1 MRRPQWNLM
10 FLMGACVLL
19 LGAECIAADRDW
31 PGQLAGTGRL
41 ELAEPLDAVM
51 VRGISRFAEQELARS
66 RDRRQD
72 KWHRD
77 YGSAAAYAESV
88 SPHRERLRTI
98 IGAVDERVAPRLA
111 IGRDDVTAA
120 SPARPAAVPVT
131 WSVLEGVTAE
141 GVLVLPRGAPR
152 AAVVLLPDAAWEP
165 EQLVE
170 QSSRI
175 GSPRSFA
182 RQLAANGCLVL
193 IPCLVN
199 REHQFSGHP
208 DIRSTNLSHR
218 EFVYRMAF
226 EMGRHIIGY
235 EVQKVLAAA
244 DYFKMQYPSLP
255 VAVGGAGE
263 GGLLAMYAAAVD
275 ERFDACL
282 VSGYFQQREEL
293 WREPIERNVWSL
305 LSEFGDADIASLIA
319 PRRLIIEACR
329 VPEVDI
335 PTQNRQQGTK
345 SAAPG
350 RITTASLDSVQA
362 EYSRAAA
369 HFGRLGVPGHIRL
382 VDSQD
387 DNGRAGRG
395 DAFSEEASV
404 RLLESLGMQG
414 PFAAESKPVT
424 LSTTADAAT
433 RRQRQERQI
442 RELVFFTQRL
452 MHSSDKARDKFWNQ
466 ADRSSVEK
474 WAETAERYRTI
485 VHERMIGKL
494 PPPTVPPCPRSR
506 KVLDEP
512 THVGYEILL
521 DVYPDTAN
529 SQASPRNS
537 RPSTC
542 NSQPPP
548 SAEVIAG
555 GILLLPKDLQ
565 AGERRPVVVFQH
577 GLEGTPMDTITTDE
591 SVRAWRAYK
600 GVSTRLVERGFIVY
614 APQNPYRGE
623 DAFRVIQRK
632 SNSLGRS
639 LFSYIIEQ
647 HRQTLRWLA
656 SLPWVDADRIAFYG
670 LSYGGKTAVRVP
682 PLLPPK
688 QGTSISSPGRT
699 DTDGSLDTGH
709 STANDPGYCLSI
721 CSADFDA
728 WIRKCVSHED
738 RYTYVFT
745 REYEMFEWNMG
756 HVAGYAEL
764 ATLMTPRP
772 FMVERGHNDGV
783 APDEWVAW
791 EFAKVRR
798 HYVQLGLGDRA
809 EIEFFSGPHT
819 INGEGTFAFL
829 HRHLDWPSRGSD

>member
-1 MRRPQWNLM
+1 MRHRQWYRAIM
-10 FLMGACVLL
+10 IGACVLF
-19 LGAECIAADRDW
+19 LGAECSAADRDW
-31 PGQLAGTGRL
+31 PGRLEGTERL
-41 ELAEPLDAVM
+41 ELAEPLDVVM
-51 VRGISRFAEQELARS
+51 VRGISRFAERELARS
-66 RDRRQD
+66 RERRQE
-72 KWHRD
+72 KWQRD
-77 YGSAAAYAESV
+77 YGSVAAYAESV
-88 SPHRERLRTI
+88 SSHRERLRTI
-98 IGAVDERVAPRLA
+98 IGAVDERVAPRLS
-111 IGRDDVTAA
+111 IGHHDVLAA

-165 EQLVE
+165 EQLVK
-170 QSSRI
+170 QDPLPD
-175 GSPRSFA
+175 SPRPFA

-193 IPCLVN
+193 IPSLVN

-235 EVQKVLAAA
+235 EVQKALAAA
-244 DYFKMQYPSLP
+244 DYFETQYPSLP

-263 GGLLAMYAAAVD
+263 GGLLAMYAAALD

-282 VSGYFQQREEL
+282 VSGYFQEREDL

-319 PRRLIIEACR
+319 PRRLIVEACR
-329 VPEVDI
+329 VPEVEI
-335 PTQNRQQGTK
+335 PTQDRQQGSK

-350 RITTASLDSVQA
+350 RIQTASLGSV
-362 EYSRAAA
+362 ETEFSRAAG
-369 HFGRLGVPGHIRL
+369 HFKQLGVPDHIRL
-382 VDSQD
+382 IVSTDSDGQ
-387 DNGRAGRG
+387 AGRG
-395 DAFSEEASV
+395 RAFGEETQV
-404 RLLESLGMQG
+404 GLLEALGLHG
-414 PFAAESKPVT
+414 PFAPDAAAGAESGPLT
-424 LSTTADAAT
+424 LAWDGAPEA
-433 RRQRQERQI
+433 RRQRQGRQI

-452 MHSSDKARDKFWNQ
+452 MHSSDKARAKFWKQ

-474 WAETAERYRTI
+474 WTETSERYRTI
-485 VHERMIGKL
+485 VHEQMIGKL
-494 PPPTVPPCPRSR
+494 PPPAVPPRPRSR

-521 DVYPDTAN
+521 DVSPDT
-529 SQASPRNS
+529 PDS
-537 RPSTC
+537 RPSAL
-542 NSQPPP
+542 NSQPAAP
-548 SAEVIAG
+548 AEVIAG

-577 GLEGTPMDTITTDE
+577 GLEGTPMDTIITDE
-591 SVRAWRAYK
+591 SVRAWQAYK
-600 GVSTRLVERGFIVY
+600 GVSTQLVKRGFIVY

-623 DAFRVIQRK
+623 DKFRVIQRK
-632 SNSLGRS
+632 SNPLGRS
-639 LFSYIIEQ
+639 LFSYIVEQ

-656 SLPWVDADRIAFYG
+656 TLPWVDADRIAFYG

-682 PLLPPK
+682 PLLPPRSADPS
-688 QGTSISSPGRT
+688 QISNLNSEASDPR
-699 DTDGSLDTGH
+699 SQI
-709 STANDPGYCLSI
+709 AAPGYCLSI

-728 WIRKCVSHED
+728 WVRKCVSHED
-738 RYTYVFT
+738 RYTYIFT

-798 HYVQLGLGDRA
+798 HYDLLGLGDRA
-809 EIEFFSGPHT
+809 EIEYFNGPHT

-829 HRHLDWPSRGSD
+829 HRHLDWPSRASD